1 MRNNNNDKDNNNNDN
16 NNNNNNNNM
25 SSSFR
30 NIFFLGAPHSGC
42 FNLHMSECNI
52 QNNSINFLK

>member
-1 MRNNNNDKDNNNNDN
+1 MRNNNNDNDNNNND
-16 NNNNNNNNM
+16 NNNNNM